1 MESGTFSS
9 GPSVGSCGPNM
20 WLNLVQPK
28 NASLVGS
35 YQLNM
40 WHKFVFKLVWNVVWH
55 KFIRLSLGCFILAT

>member
-1 MESGTFSS
+1 
-9 GPSVGSCGPNM
+9 M

-55 KFIRLSLGCFILAT
+55 NFIRLSLGCFILAT